1 MLCIF
6 VTSKPQNKPALKS
19 LQIEFMQAIWS
30 YYYVATIEINH
41 FVFHLV
47 LRGGLIFKK
56 DIDFFFE
63 I

>member
-41 FVFHLV
+41 FSAEGWV
-47 LRGGLIFKK
+47 
-56 DIDFFFE
+56 DFQKRY
-63 I
+63 